1 MRYILL
7 FIHAL
12 AIIIYQFFF
21 ADPVTL
27 KTNFPETAKPG
38 TQFIAEVTIF
48 KGALS
53 GFAKFQIELPDGFT
67 AEESDSKGGTF
78 SMAGQTAKIIWTS
91 VPSSSD
97 VTVKILIKVD
107 ASANGDKTIQG
118 KYSYIEN
125 NVKQQIEFTP
135 VTIKVNAEA
144 VVTNTTTEPVI
155 NPEVTSQVVSVVRT
169 IVAGKSAGV
178 FEVELKIKKDAAKGF
193 AKLQEKI
200 PGGYMAVEQKTDGSA
215 FSFSSSDQ
223 IAKFIW
229 TSLPSQEELVISYK
243 IIPKQGAE
251 AEKPAFVEGEFNY
264 LDNQDSKKYD
274 IAKEELVT
282 GTSSEPVVTNT
293 EPVNTNTVAAT
304 EPVNTYTET
313 AKEPVTTETVA
324 ATTNQQTEPTNTVNP
339 PKNAA
344 ITYVVQV
351 GAFKKSVNVS
361 ALSTKFGLSGVRTEM
376 QDGFTKCIFG
386 KHDEYKSARDS
397 RETTKS
403 KGVTDAFVAAY
414 NSGQRIT
421 VQEAL
426 MITSQ
431 KWYR

>member
-12 AIIIYQFFF
+12 TITIYQFFF
-21 ADPVTL
+21 VDPVTL
-27 KTNFPETAKPG
+27 KTNFPETAKAG
-38 TQFIAEVTIF
+38 AQFMAEITIS
-48 KGALS
+48 KGDLA
-53 GFAKFQIELPDGFT
+53 GFAKFQMELPDGFS

-78 SMAGQTAKIIWTS
+78 SVAGQTAKIIWTS
-91 VPSSSD
+91 VPSTSD
-97 VTVKILIKVD
+97 VSIKILIRVN
-107 ASANGDKTIQG
+107 SSVSGDKIIQG

-125 NVKQQIEFTP
+125 NVKQQVEFTP
-135 VTIKVNAEA
+135 VTVKVNADES
-144 VVTNTTTEPVI
+144 VTNNTTEPFTK
-155 NPEVTSQVVSVVRT
+155 PEVTSPVVSVSRT
-169 IVAGKSAGV
+169 IVAGKSPGV
-178 FEVELKIKKDAAKGF
+178 FEVQLKIKKDGAQGF
-193 AKLQEKI
+193 AKMQEKI
-200 PGGYMAVEQKTDGSA
+200 PSGYMAVEQNTDGSS
-215 FSFSSSDQ
+215 FSFSSSDY

-229 TSLPSQEELVISYK
+229 TSLPSQEELVVSYK
-243 IIPKQGAE
+243 IMPKQGEQAE
-251 AEKPAFVEGEFNY
+251 TPAFVEGEFTY
-264 LDNQDSKKYD
+264 LDNQDSKKYE
-274 IAKEELVT
+274 IAKEELT
-282 GTSSEPVVTNT
+282 PGTSSETEVTNT
-293 EPVNTNTVAAT
+293 EPVNT
-304 EPVNTYTET
+304 YTDV

-324 ATTNQQTEPTNTVNP
+324 ANNNQQTETVNTVTP

-351 GAFKKSVNVS
+351 GAFKNSVNVN
-361 ALSTKFGLSGVRTEM
+361 ALARRFGLKGVRTEM

-386 KHDEYKSARDS
+386 NHGEYKSARDS